1 MEQDRSYDCIVV
13 GGGLAGL
20 SLSILLAR
28 QQFRVLLLEKK
39 SYPYHKV
46 CGEYISMES
55 WGFLQGLGIPVSEMG
70 LPLIKC
76 LLMTGIQGQTIRQDL
91 DLGGFGISRYQ
102 LDDWLAGEATAAG
115 VVLMDKTTCLGYV
128 REGDEFRIKSS
139 AGDFRSRVLCGSFG
153 RHATGNFFRPSRGPQ
168 NWVGVKYHVRVPWP
182 EDQIALHTF
191 RDGYCGISRVE
202 DGRCCLCYLVKADR
216 LQSYGNRI
224 ERLEQEELAKNPFLA
239 KLFQQAEFLFEKPV
253 TVSNITFA
261 AKEPVWDGVFYL
273 GDSAGAIAP
282 LTGNGMSNA
291 LRSASLLSGLL
302 PDFLNGKCTREH
314 MEEKYRKSW
323 NKHFSRRLW
332 MGRMIQYFF
341 CQPFLTGFFI
351 ALMKQSRRLRE
362 GIIRQ
367 THGLPF

>member
-1 MEQDRSYDCIVV
+1 MEQDRHYDCIIV
-13 GGGLAGL
+13 GGGLSGL
-20 SLSILLAR
+20 ALSILLAR

-39 SYPYHKV
+39 TYPYHKV

-55 WGFLQGLGIPVSEMG
+55 WNFLQGLGVPLSILE
-70 LPLIKC
+70 LPRIKR
-76 LLMTGIQGQTIRQDL
+76 LLMTGIKGQFIRQDL

-102 LDDWLAGEATAAG
+102 LDDRLAKEARAVG
-115 VVLMDKTTCLGYV
+115 VVLMEKTTCLGYE
-128 REGDEFRIKSS
+128 RAAEGFRIKTT
-139 AGDFRSRVLCGSFG
+139 AGDFCSRVLCGSFG
-153 RHATGNFFRPSRGPQ
+153 RHATGNFFRPARGPQ

-191 RDGYCGISRVE
+191 RDGYCGMSRVE

-216 LQSYGNRI
+216 LQTYGNRI
-224 ERLEQEELAKNPFLA
+224 ERLEQEELSKNPALA
-239 KLFQQAEFLFEKPV
+239 SLFQDAEFLFEKPL

-291 LRSASLLSGLL
+291 LRSASLLAEVL
-302 PDFLNGKCTREH
+302 PEFLNGKCTRGQVEGIY
-314 MEEKYRKSW
+314 KKSW
-323 NKHFSRRLW
+323 HRNFSRRMW
-332 MGRMIQYFF
+332 MGRLIQYFF
-341 CQPFLTGFFI
+341 CQPSLTGFFI
-351 ALMKQSRRLRE
+351 ALMKRSRRLRE
-362 GIIRQ
+362 GIMRQ